1 MATDERDTRRWL
13 FEHTDWWLVAA
24 FSAGAV
30 ALLAWR
36 TDFYTVGTA
45 AFADPGWDRH
55 AYRELARR
63 DLLDFKLAPYCW
75 RVLVPWLAKFQPWSL
90 QAGFLTLAIVSL
102 AATGPAVYMLTRATG
117 ASKISA
123 APTVPAFYAV
133 GWAARY
139 QLADFWIPDSTSF
152 LLTVVAMWL
161 IVGKRWWAAC
171 AVLAV
176 GVLAKESVIFAG
188 SLAFTWHLRG
198 WRDWRTLSRG
208 FLVIA
213 PALLVLVGVRLLIQP
228 ENGNESYIATMPSQ
242 ISRFP
247 ELFGEYDYR
256 QRYTDIF
263 VNDRWAHREWDD
275 FDRYLFDPF
284 GLPLLGLAVT
294 GAAVRPGRAARL
306 SPYIL
311 LVYSQLLFAT
321 DTQRLLVLAFPALG
335 VSAASGTDR
344 LKVRLEKFDA
354 AALSGFAAVFV
365 LTLFEPNV
373 FGAQLWR
380 EAAAFVGG
388 GITTLLAQRLRR
400 SAIHNPKS
408 TIPNP

>member
-1 MATDERDTRRWL
+1 MATPERDARRW
-13 FEHTDWWLVAA
+13 FPERADWWLVAVA
-24 FSAGAV
+24 SAAAV

-36 TDFYTVGTA
+36 TDLYTVGTA

-75 RVLVPWLAKFQPWSL
+75 RVLVPWLAKLQPWSL
-90 QAGFLTLAIVSL
+90 QDGFLGTAVIALI
-102 AATGPAVYMLTRATG
+102 ATGPALYGLVRATG
-117 ASKISA
+117 GSKLSASAMIF
-123 APTVPAFYAV
+123 AFYAL

-139 QLADFWIPDSTSF
+139 PLADFWIPDSTA
-152 LLTVVAMWL
+152 LLLAVVAMWL
-161 IVGKRWWAAC
+161 IVEKRWWAAC

-198 WRDWRTLSRG
+198 WRDWSTLARG
-208 FLVIA
+208 FLVVA
-213 PALLVLVGVRLLIQP
+213 PALLILGGVRLIIQP
-228 ENGNESYIATMPSQ
+228 ENGNAAYIATMPPQ

-256 QRYTDIF
+256 QRYTDIV
-263 VNDRWAHREWDD
+263 VNDRWAHRDWSD

-284 GLPLLGLAVT
+284 GLPLLGAAALGAV
-294 GAAVRPGRAARL
+294 VDPKRAARL
-306 SPYIL
+306 TPFFV

-321 DTQRLLVLAFPALG
+321 DTQRLVVLAFPALAMLAG
-335 VSAASGTDR
+335 SAARRAGQR
-344 LKVRLEKFDA
+344 RRVLDA
-354 AALSGFAAVFV
+354 AMLGGFAGVFAVTM
-365 LTLFEPNV
+365 LDANT

-380 EAAAFVGG
+380 ETAACVSGAG
-388 GITTLLAQRLRR
+388 LAAVVMWLCSVQ
-400 SAIHNPKS
+400 NPQS
-408 TIPNP
+408 NIRN